1 MEKLEQVIKEI
12 VNEEQGIKE
21 IALVAKIMQTY
32 AESGEK
38 KFPDDIQIMK
48 ALDKLVK
55 EHEIVPVNYVLKKFP
70 NKLKTIY
77 FAKGTEIK

>member
-1 MEKLEQVIKEI
+1 MEKLKQTIKEI

-21 IALVAKIMQTY
+21 ITLVVKIIQTY
-32 AESGEK
+32 AESGEENI
-38 KFPDDIQIMK
+38 PNDVQIIK
-48 ALDKLVK
+48 TLDKLVK